1 MKVSI
6 IEHGKKRSFAIPNF
20 LLLNRV
26 AINNL
31 NNATKDSDV
40 KLDIHNIS
48 SNLAS
53 KLRKTIRQMRKIHK
67 DWVFVDVCSGD
78 GSRVIVKLQPHQIVI
93 YPAETGV
100 SLLSHEFSTGLK
112 RNRTHSLF
120 TPHYYPHFFCTKKS
134 QRFMQSLGLFYQF
147 KLLIEQ
153 FPKRNYSSYY
163 VVSSSAI
170 LVSHCCYDANSLA
183 FCV

>member
-48 SNLAS
+48 ANLAS

-67 DWVFVDVCSGD
+67 DWVFVEVHSHD
-78 GSRVIVKLQPHQIVI
+78 GSHVTVKL
-93 YPAETGV
+93 
-100 SLLSHEFSTGLK
+100 
-112 RNRTHSLF
+112 
-120 TPHYYPHFFCTKKS
+120 
-134 QRFMQSLGLFYQF
+134 
-147 KLLIEQ
+147 
-153 FPKRNYSSYY
+153 
-163 VVSSSAI
+163 
-170 LVSHCCYDANSLA
+170 
-183 FCV
+183 

>member
-26 AINNL
+26 AI

-78 GSRVIVKLQPHQIVI
+78 GSRVIVKL
-93 YPAETGV
+93 
-100 SLLSHEFSTGLK
+100 
-112 RNRTHSLF
+112 
-120 TPHYYPHFFCTKKS
+120 
-134 QRFMQSLGLFYQF
+134 
-147 KLLIEQ
+147 
-153 FPKRNYSSYY
+153 
-163 VVSSSAI
+163 
-170 LVSHCCYDANSLA
+170 
-183 FCV
+183 